1 MYFLRPFRIPDV
13 PYFCRMNFLERED
26 TIAALSTAPGLGAIA
41 ILRLSGKEALP
52 IAESLFA
59 DKKPIPGPNTVAL
72 RELVSSSG
80 EVLDEAL
87 ITVFRSPRSYTGED
101 TVEFAIHGS
110 VWLQQRLLEE
120 LAIRGARLARPGEF
134 SLRAYLNGKLDLS
147 QAEAVNDLIHS
158 ETAASHRLAMT
169 QLRGGFA
176 QELGELRQRLI
187 DFAALI
193 ELELDFSEEDVEFA
207 RRDELL
213 LLLQESMDRIGK
225 LMQSFKEGNAIR
237 NGIPVAIVGRP
248 NAGKSTLL
256 NALLNEERAIVS
268 PIAGTTRDTIED
280 VISLNGV
287 AFRFIDTAGIR
298 ETEDEI
304 EKMGVARSLH
314 KAREASIVIAL
325 FDVNTTTAGE
335 MLEDV
340 AKWQDVENSRVL
352 LVGNKC
358 DSAAEELKSSL
369 QGAFEGREG
378 VLISAKSGWNLEAL
392 KLALQRM
399 SGLGDRPGASM
410 VVSNARHYEALRR
423 SHESLSLARQGL
435 LAGASG
441 EFVASDLR
449 RALSA
454 MGEITGAVGV
464 EDVLGS
470 VFGRFCIGK

>member
-1 MYFLRPFRIPDV
+1 
-13 PYFCRMNFLERED
+13 MNFLERED

-41 ILRLSGKEALP
+41 LIRLSGREAIP
-52 IAESLFA
+52 IAESLFGQGKRA
-59 DKKPIPGPNTVAL
+59 PSANTVAL
-72 RELVSSSG
+72 RKLHTVEG
-80 EVLDEAL
+80 EELDEAL
-87 ITVFRSPRSYTGED
+87 VTVFRGPRSYTGED

-110 VWLQQRLLEE
+110 VWIQQGLLEE
-120 LAIRGARLARPGEF
+120 LVHRGARLARPGEF

-158 ETAASHRLAMT
+158 ETAAAHRLAMT
-169 QLRGGFA
+169 QLRGGFGE
-176 QELGELRQRLI
+176 ELGDLRQRLI

-213 LLLQESMDRIGK
+213 ALLGESLEKIAT
-225 LMQSFKEGNAIR
+225 LMRSFREGNAIR

-280 VISLNGV
+280 VINLGGV

-298 ETEDEI
+298 ETRDEI
-304 EKMGVARSLH
+304 EKLGVERSLS
-314 KAREASIVIAL
+314 KAKEASVVVLL
-325 FDVNTTTAGE
+325 FDVNSLHPE
-335 MLEDV
+335 ELESDLS
-340 AKWQDVENSRVL
+340 ALQAITEARIL
-352 LVGNKC
+352 LAGNKC
-358 DSAAEELKSSL
+358 DADDLVKRDSFAAMLS
-369 QGAFEGREG
+369 GRD
-378 VLISAKSGWNLEAL
+378 VVFLSAKSGWNLDVL
-392 KLALQRM
+392 KSELQRL
-399 SGLGDRPGASM
+399 SGLGERPGASLA
-410 VVSNARHYEALRR
+410 VSNMRHYEALRR
-423 SHESLSLARQGL
+423 SHESLSLAKRGL
-435 LAGASG
+435 EAGESG